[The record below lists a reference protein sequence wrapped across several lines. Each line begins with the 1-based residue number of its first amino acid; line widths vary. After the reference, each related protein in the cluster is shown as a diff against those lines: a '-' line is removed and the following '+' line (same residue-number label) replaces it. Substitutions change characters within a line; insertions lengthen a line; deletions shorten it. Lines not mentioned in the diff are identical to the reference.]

1 LERELKEF
9 KPLQAPPSVKLPE
22 PVRETKPMFREP
34 PVQQPPVQQQPPPVS
49 ASVPKVNKAPLT
61 KMNVPGS
68 SGSNPYLALVQR
80 AINEKWIAPPVDIS
94 GAALTVVI
102 KFRLSRNGAISGVA
116 ITQQSGNDYYDLAG
130 RRAVLSV
137 DRLPPFPPDI
147 TEQSY
152 DIFYTFAVG
161 EGSG

>member
-1 LERELKEF
+1 
-9 KPLQAPPSVKLPE
+9 
-22 PVRETKPMFREP
+22 M
-34 PVQQPPVQQQPPPVS
+34 
-49 ASVPKVNKAPLT
+49 
-61 KMNVPGS
+61 
-68 SGSNPYLALVQR
+68 
-80 AINEKWIAPPVDIS
+80 DIS

-102 KFRLSRNGAISGVA
+102 KFRLSRNGVISGVA

-137 DRLPPFPPDI
+137 DRLPPFPRDI
-147 TEQSY
+147 GEQFY